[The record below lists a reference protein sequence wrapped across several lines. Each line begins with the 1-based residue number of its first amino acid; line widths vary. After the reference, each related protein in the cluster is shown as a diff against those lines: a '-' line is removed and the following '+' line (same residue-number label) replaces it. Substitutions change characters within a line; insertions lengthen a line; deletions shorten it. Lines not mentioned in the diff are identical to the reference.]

1 MRHGSHFFADMMKV
15 MQVRGINIDEHGR
28 CLHYRSERDIVAN
41 RCATCRQYW
50 ACHACHSE
58 LADHP
63 FGRMPLDDP
72 EAVLCGACGHTMDC
86 PTYSRAT
93 ACPSCRRPFNPGCAA
108 HAPRYFEV

>member
-1 MRHGSHFFADMMKV
+1 MVKV
-15 MQVRGINIDEHGR
+15 MEIRGINIDEHGR
-28 CLHYRSERDIVAN
+28 CLHYRSARDIVTN
-41 RCATCRQYW
+41 RCVTCRQYW

-108 HAPRYFEV
+108 HAPLYFEV